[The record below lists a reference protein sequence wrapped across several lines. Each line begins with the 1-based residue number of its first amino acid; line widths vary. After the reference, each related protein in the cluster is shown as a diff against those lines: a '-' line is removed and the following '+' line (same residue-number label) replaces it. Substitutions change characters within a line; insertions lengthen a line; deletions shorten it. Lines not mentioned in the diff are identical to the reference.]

1 MNKKLFIIPILLL
14 IAIIIVIIKSLPD
27 NKFYLEDNYYGK
39 SKIIE
44 IDKDKLEN
52 LIDDKESFA
61 LFIYQPACVTSSN
74 FEKVIKEFLEENSI
88 TIYMIAFSSIKETSL
103 GENVKYY
110 PSFAIY
116 NKGKLIDNLEADKND
131 DLKYFESKKG
141 FKEWFTSYVLLKESN
156 VKSKVAYTNEIK
168 REKTNSNKDYNNSK
182 LKDIKKE
189 DDKVN
194 IYLFYGSTCPHCK
207 AEIAF
212 LDEIKNE
219 YGALFNLYTF
229 EVWENL
235 DNKNIMNKFAKALG
249 DEAYGVPY
257 TIIGNKSIEGFGE
270 DSKEKFINAIKNSY
284 KNKED
289 IYFDKIIN
297 S

>member
-1 MNKKLFIIPILLL
+1 MNKKLLIIPILLL
-14 IAIIIVIIKSLPD
+14 LAIIIVIIKNLPE
-27 NKFYLEDNYYGK
+27 KQFYLEDNYYGE

-88 TIYMIAFSSIKETSL
+88 TIYMIAFSNIKETSL

-141 FKEWFTSYVLLKESN
+141 FQKWFTSYVLLKKGDSN
-156 VKSKVAYTNEIK
+156 NKVTYTSEVKNEQ
-168 REKTNSNKDYNNSK
+168 TTSNKTYNDFK
-182 LKDIKKE
+182 LEDIKKE
-189 DDKVN
+189 DGKVN
-194 IYLFYGSTCPHCK
+194 IYLFWGSTCPHCK
-207 AEIAF
+207 AEFAF
-212 LDEIKNE
+212 LDEIKDE
-219 YGALFNLYTF
+219 YGNLFNLYTF

-235 DNKNIMNKFAKALG
+235 DNKNIMTEFAHALG
-249 DEAYGVPY
+249 DEVKGVPY
-257 TIIGNKSIEGFGE
+257 TIIGNQSFNGFGE
-270 DSKEKFINAIKNSY
+270 KDKEEFINTIKNNY
-284 KNKED
+284 QNNKD
-289 IYFDKIIN
+289 VYFDKIVKN
-297 S
+297 

>member
-39 SKIIE
+39 SQIIE

-61 LFIYQPACVTSSN
+61 LFIYQPACVNSSN

-141 FKEWFTSYVLLKESN
+141 FKEWFTSYVLLK
-156 VKSKVAYTNEIK
+156 
-168 REKTNSNKDYNNSK
+168 
-182 LKDIKKE
+182 
-189 DDKVN
+189 
-194 IYLFYGSTCPHCK
+194 
-207 AEIAF
+207 
-212 LDEIKNE
+212 
-219 YGALFNLYTF
+219 
-229 EVWENL
+229 
-235 DNKNIMNKFAKALG
+235 
-249 DEAYGVPY
+249 
-257 TIIGNKSIEGFGE
+257 
-270 DSKEKFINAIKNSY
+270 
-284 KNKED
+284 
-289 IYFDKIIN
+289 
-297 S
+297 